1 MGAIKCS
8 RQQNGDKQNYCA
20 GHKVLKYAA
29 RTSVVEKIN
38 PKMGTKLSYSP
49 KDGQASGVF
58 TQINN
63 MKTRG
68 TESSP
73 IADDEY

>member
-1 MGAIKCS
+1 
-8 RQQNGDKQNYCA
+8 
-20 GHKVLKYAA
+20 
-29 RTSVVEKIN
+29 
-38 PKMGTKLSYSP
+38 MGTKLSCSP
-49 KDGQASGVF
+49 KGGQASGAF

-73 IADDEY
+73 IADDEYCEMPYDEGKMLRYDRSKNE

>member
-1 MGAIKCS
+1 MAISKITAQGTSAEIRGKNKCCRENKS
-8 RQQNGDKQNYCA
+8 QN
-20 GHKVLKYAA
+20 
-29 RTSVVEKIN
+29 
-38 PKMGTKLSYSP
+38 GTKLSYSP

-68 TESSP
+68 MESSP